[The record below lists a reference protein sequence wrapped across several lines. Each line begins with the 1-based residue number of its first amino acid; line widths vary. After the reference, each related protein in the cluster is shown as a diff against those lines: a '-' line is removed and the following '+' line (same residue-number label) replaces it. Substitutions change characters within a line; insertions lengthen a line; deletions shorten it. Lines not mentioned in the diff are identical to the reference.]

1 MVLLF
6 FLCVFCL
13 FLGLEKKYRT
23 KRKEILGVEMGLH
36 CSCFQFRVSV
46 FIHDCTNRYFTYRK
60 FTKLVFSTTSSTLVS
75 VGTPT
80 EGKLGLVREKRGGRE
95 VGIIAIAYPD
105 LLWVGGREKK
115 SGSL

>member
-1 MVLLF
+1 M
-6 FLCVFCL
+6 
-13 FLGLEKKYRT
+13 
-23 KRKEILGVEMGLH
+23 
-36 CSCFQFRVSV
+36 
-46 FIHDCTNRYFTYRK
+46 
-60 FTKLVFSTTSSTLVS
+60 S

-115 SGSL
+115 SASLFLSQTQVDFSGNPGLLEVVIVACPCMSSPSCLENLSQSIHHSLRVLHQLFLFGE